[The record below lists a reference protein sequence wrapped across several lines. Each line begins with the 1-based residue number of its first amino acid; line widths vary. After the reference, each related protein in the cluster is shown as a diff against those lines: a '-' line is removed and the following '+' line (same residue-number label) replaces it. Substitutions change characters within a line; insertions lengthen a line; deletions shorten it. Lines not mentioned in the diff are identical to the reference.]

1 MLFIGDCYR
10 EDQNLGTPIYENIEG
25 YLSLFGGK
33 LESGET
39 FLEGNMFLLNEQH
52 LRTPHIINS
61 GNIDFYKDQEWRID
75 CLNLIKNK

>member
-39 FLEGNMFLLNEQH
+39 F
-52 LRTPHIINS
+52 
-61 GNIDFYKDQEWRID
+61 
-75 CLNLIKNK
+75 